1 MSDQAARDP
10 GLQPERTS
18 LSWSRTA
25 LIVAV
30 NALLALRTGFVEG
43 EDWLVVAG
51 VVLVGAAAAVAA
63 VGTVR
68 RRQLDAGQFAPP
80 ASLIVAIA
88 AVTVVAAAA
97 GIGSIL
103 GRSLP

>member
-1 MSDQAARDP
+1 MSDATVRDP
-10 GLQPERTS
+10 GLQPERTA

-25 LIVAV
+25 LLVAV

-43 EDWLVVAG
+43 EDWLVVTG

-68 RRQLDAGQFAPP
+68 RRHLESGRFAPP
-80 ASLIVAIA
+80 AWLIVAISAVTGAA
-88 AVTVVAAAA
+88 AVA
-97 GIGSIL
+97 GIASIL
-103 GRSLP
+103 GRGTP